1 MAIPGIQVINI
12 GLQNESIGS
21 DSLFTAFTKANTNFN
36 TLFTNSSP
44 YNTFV
49 ANTGMSINANSS
61 TGTVTF
67 TNTGVTSIVAGD
79 TSVVVS
85 HNPLTGIYTL
95 VAPGGSGSGSGTVTS
110 VGVLGG
116 TGLTVT
122 GSPIISSGN
131 IAIGLASTGVVAG
144 SYIAPTL
151 TLDQYGRV
159 TAAASSTSV
168 GTVTSIE
175 FTPGAGIQITGSP
188 VTTSGT
194 VNIINTGVTRLTA
207 GSGVILSG
215 STGEITVST
224 LSTGGTVTSVGVT
237 SNALVVT
244 GSAITSTGTITV
256 DLPTNL
262 VITGNITGGNLL
274 TSGRVKA
281 AYSNIYGEGLSSD
294 VISSIQTTGSGTTG
308 GAQNISGRLEFE
320 RNTASGSALITGSR
334 AGALGFY
341 AKHAPSV
348 PGGRIITGEIISS
361 VSFVSGANLLT
372 QLDFF
377 TTNNNVSN
385 LALTLGYDSSAI
397 VYGNLTGGNLLTS
410 GRVSFNGGEDLANL
424 AAVSLATTAS
434 YFTTAA
440 AETATLAVG
449 ISGQIKTFMANSISA
464 GNMVITVT
472 NAGWK
477 ASGTGTMTF
486 STLGGGCT
494 LQYMN
499 SKWYCIGNN
508 GAVFA

>member
-21 DSLFTAFTKANTNFN
+21 DSLFTAFNKANTNFN
-36 TLFTNSSP
+36 TLFTNASP

-49 ANTGMSINANSS
+49 ANTGMSISSNSS

-79 TSVVVS
+79 SSIVVS
-85 HNPLTGIYTL
+85 NDPVTGIYTL

-131 IAIGLASTGVVAG
+131 IAIGLSSTGVVAG

-175 FTPGAGIQITGSP
+175 FTPGAGIQVTGSP

-274 TSGRVKA
+274 TSGK
-281 AYSNIYGEGLSSD
+281 
-294 VISSIQTTGSGTTG
+294 
-308 GAQNISGRLEFE
+308 
-320 RNTASGSALITGSR
+320 
-334 AGALGFY
+334 
-341 AKHAPSV
+341 
-348 PGGRIITGEIISS
+348 
-361 VSFVSGANLLT
+361 
-372 QLDFF
+372 
-377 TTNNNVSN
+377 
-385 LALTLGYDSSAI
+385 
-397 VYGNLTGGNLLTS
+397 
-410 GRVSFNGGEDLANL
+410 VSFNGGEDLANL

>member
-95 VAPGGSGSGSGTVTS
+95 VAPGGTGSGSGTVTS

-168 GTVTSIE
+168 GTVK
-175 FTPGAGIQITGSP
+175 
-188 VTTSGT
+188 V
-194 VNIINTGVTRLTA
+194 
-207 GSGVILSG
+207 
-215 STGEITVST
+215 
-224 LSTGGTVTSVGVT
+224 
-237 SNALVVT
+237 
-244 GSAITSTGTITV
+244 
-256 DLPTNL
+256 
-262 VITGNITGGNLL
+262 
-274 TSGRVKA
+274 
-281 AYSNIYGEGLSSD
+281 
-294 VISSIQTTGSGTTG
+294 
-308 GAQNISGRLEFE
+308 
-320 RNTASGSALITGSR
+320 
-334 AGALGFY
+334 
-341 AKHAPSV
+341 
-348 PGGRIITGEIISS
+348 SS
-361 VSFVSGANLLT
+361 VKS
-372 QLDFF
+372 
-377 TTNNNVSN
+377 
-385 LALTLGYDSSAI
+385 
-397 VYGNLTGGNLLTS
+397 
-410 GRVSFNGGEDLANL
+410 
-424 AAVSLATTAS
+424 
-434 YFTTAA
+434 
-440 AETATLAVG
+440 
-449 ISGQIKTFMANSISA
+449 
-464 GNMVITVT
+464 
-472 NAGWK
+472 
-477 ASGTGTMTF
+477 
-486 STLGGGCT
+486 
-494 LQYMN
+494 
-499 SKWYCIGNN
+499 
-508 GAVFA
+508 